1 MKTSHGN
8 SEVEGNY
15 YERLSIEPVNIFKL
29 FNVNWFQGEAI
40 KYISIFLYKHV
51 TIEGKLKDLY
61 KARHIVSMAL
71 DLNIGSPSLKKLT
84 SSNLKIL
91 LMYKNQFK
99 EDLKSIDQDSFFNFE
114 MAIDKI
120 LIGNYYEAKFFID
133 KLINSYTNKY
143 ECEIKG

>member
-1 MKTSHGN
+1 MKTSNEN
-8 SEVEGNY
+8 SEVEGNH
-15 YERLSIEPVNIFKL
+15 YERLPIEPVNIFSL

-40 KYISIFLYKHV
+40 KYISRFLYKHV

-61 KARHIVSMAL
+61 KASHIVSMAL

-120 LIGNYYEAKFFID
+120 LIGNYYEARFFID

-143 ECEIKG
+143 GREIKG

>member
-1 MKTSHGN
+1 MKTSNNN
-8 SEVEGNY
+8 SEVEGNL
-15 YERLSIEPVNIFKL
+15 YERWAIEPVNIFQL

-40 KYISIFLYKHV
+40 KYISIFLYKNV

-61 KARHIVSMAL
+61 KASHIMSMAL

-99 EDLKSIDQDSFFNFE
+99 EDLKSIDKDSFFNFE
-114 MAIDKI
+114 MAIDRI

-143 ECEIKG
+143 EREIKG